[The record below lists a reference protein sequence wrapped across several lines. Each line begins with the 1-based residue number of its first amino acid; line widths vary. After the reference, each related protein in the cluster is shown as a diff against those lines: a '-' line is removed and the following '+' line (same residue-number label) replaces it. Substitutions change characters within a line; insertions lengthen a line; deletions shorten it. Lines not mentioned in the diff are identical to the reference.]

1 MTTVGN
7 TRSSKIALDQL
18 RSVKPNDGWSI
29 EISNTKNNDSL
40 VRLLRRNVPINDNYF
55 IDIHYCNDDDSIF
68 GCGSNMIVGVMT
80 NNGDTCQ
87 VLVDGS
93 NGKPV
98 VSSTKEIKI
107 VSIKN
112 YKYIKL
118 TETEMRRSAATA
130 AAAAATSASSTNRD
144 STRRSS
150 SSSSMPL
157 TAADGRH
164 NKNDAAAAAATPP
177 PFQFQNPFSNLS
189 NSDQEK
195 YLKYGAGIFIGYVVL
210 TILSSIVSEF
220 LLFFLVVPGLYFY
233 LSSTCPPN
241 NTFDTKKEVKRVL
254 RGYHLPDDHPSKPK
268 KGNFI
273 EKWTYKITAS
283 VATELGT
290 AAGGYSMEM
299 IPLLWGVATYT
310 TVDIPALSMRC
321 EWIGIHDKWYHI
333 RSSSQQQT

>member
-1 MTTVGN
+1 MTIIGN
-7 TRSSKIALDQL
+7 TRSSKLSLDQL
-18 RSVKPNDGWSI
+18 RSVRPNDGWSI
-29 EISNTKNNDSL
+29 EITNKNDL

-93 NGKPV
+93 NGKL
-98 VSSTKEIKI
+98 VSSKEIKI
-107 VSIKN
+107 VSVKN

-118 TETEMRRSAATA
+118 TETEMRRSAA
-130 AAAAATSASSTNRD
+130 AAAAATSTSITKRD
-144 STRRSS
+144 STRRPSTSS
-150 SSSSMPL
+150 STPL
-157 TAADGRH
+157 TADGRR
-164 NKNDAAAAAATPP
+164 NNDAVP
-177 PFQFQNPFSNLS
+177 FQNPFSNLS
-189 NSDQEK
+189 DNDQIK
-195 YLKYGAGIFIGYVVL
+195 YLKYGAGAFIAYVVL
-210 TILSSIVSEF
+210 QILSSILSEF
-220 LLFFLVVPGLYFY
+220 LLFFLLLPGLYFY

-254 RGYHLPDDHPSKPK
+254 RGYHLPDDHPSKPR

-273 EKWTYKITAS
+273 EEWTTRITAS

-290 AAGGYSMEM
+290 AAGGYSVEM
-299 IPLLWGVATYT
+299 IPLLLGVATYT

-333 RSSSQQQT
+333 RSSQQQTQ

>member
-1 MTTVGN
+1 MTIVGN

-29 EISNTKNNDSL
+29 EISSNTNNDSL

-68 GCGSNMIVGVMT
+68 GGGSNMIVGVMT

-98 VSSTKEIKI
+98 VLSSTKEIKI

-130 AAAAATSASSTNRD
+130 AA
-144 STRRSS
+144 
-150 SSSSMPL
+150 
-157 TAADGRH
+157 DGRH
-164 NKNDAAAAAATPP
+164 NKNDAAATAAAAPP

-189 NSDQEK
+189 DNDQEK

-254 RGYHLPDDHPSKPK
+254 RGYHLPEDHPSKPK

-273 EKWTYKITAS
+273 EKWTSKITAS

-290 AAGGYSMEM
+290 AAGGYSIEM

>member
-1 MTTVGN
+1 MTTVGT

-98 VSSTKEIKI
+98 VLSSTKEIKI

-118 TETEMRRSAATA
+118 TETEMRRSAAV
-130 AAAAATSASSTNRD
+130 
-144 STRRSS
+144 
-150 SSSSMPL
+150 

-164 NKNDAAAAAATPP
+164 NKNDAATPP

-254 RGYHLPDDHPSKPK
+254 RGYHLPEDHPSKPK

-273 EKWTYKITAS
+273 EKWTSKITAS

-290 AAGGYSMEM
+290 AAGGYSIEM

>member
-68 GCGSNMIVGVMT
+68 GCGSNMIVGVLT

-98 VSSTKEIKI
+98 VLSSTKEIKI

-118 TETEMRRSAATA
+118 TETEMRRSAAV
-130 AAAAATSASSTNRD
+130 
-144 STRRSS
+144 
-150 SSSSMPL
+150 

-164 NKNDAAAAAATPP
+164 NNNDAAAAAAAAAPPP

-254 RGYHLPDDHPSKPK
+254 RGYHLPEDHPSKPK

-273 EKWTYKITAS
+273 EKWTSKITAS

-290 AAGGYSMEM
+290 AAGGYSIEM